1 MTKET
6 MNAVPDIIIAI
17 DGYSATGKS
26 TLAKL
31 IAAEFGFTYL
41 DSGAMYRAVTLFA
54 MESGFVSGESINADA
69 LRQALEKDG
78 LDINFG
84 AENRTFIGDRCIEKE
99 IRLMEVSSHVSPV
112 AALAFVRAFVD
123 EKLHAW
129 GRRGRVVMDGRDIGT
144 AVFPEA
150 QLKLFVTASDQVR
163 AQRRYDELI
172 SKGQQTPMQDVM
184 ANLKERDY
192 IDSHRETN
200 PLRQAEDAFVL
211 DNSDM
216 NLHEELVWVKGLIM
230 GRFGIFESI

>member
-84 AENRTFIGDRCIEKE
+84 TENRTFIGDRCIEKE
-99 IRLMEVSSHVSPV
+99 IRSMEVSSHVSPV

>member
-6 MNAVPDIIIAI
+6 MNAIPDIIIAI

-41 DSGAMYRAVTLFA
+41 DSGAMYRAITLFA
-54 MESGFVSGESINADA
+54 MESGFVNGEEIDSQA
-69 LRQALEKDG
+69 LRKALETDG
-78 LDINFG
+78 LDIRFG
-84 AENRTFIGDRCIEKE
+84 AENHCFIGERCIEKE
-99 IRLMEVSSHVSPV
+99 IRSMEVSSHVSPV
-112 AALAFVRAFVD
+112 AAFAFVRAFVD

-129 GRRGRVVMDGRDIGT
+129 GRQGRVVMDGRDIGT
-144 AVFPEA
+144 AVFPDA

-163 AQRRYDELI
+163 AQRRYDELV
-172 SKGQQTPMQDVM
+172 SKGQPTPMEEVM
-184 ANLKERDY
+184 KNLKERDY

-200 PLRQAEDAFVL
+200 PLRQAKDAFVL

-216 NLHEELVWVKGLIM
+216 NLHEELVWVKGLVM
-230 GRFGIFESI
+230 GRFQIFESI

>member
-54 MESGFVSGESINADA
+54 MESGLISGESINADA

-99 IRLMEVSSHVSPV
+99 IRSMEVSSHVSPV

-211 DNSDM
+211 DNSYM

>member
-6 MNAVPDIIIAI
+6 MNIIPDIIIAI

-31 IAAEFGFTYL
+31 IASEFGFTYL
-41 DSGAMYRAVTLFA
+41 DSGAMYRAVTLHA
-54 MESGFVSGESINADA
+54 MESGFVKGEAIDADA
-69 LRQALEKDG
+69 LLADLTNNG

-84 AENRTFIGDRCIEKE
+84 EGNRAFIGSRCIEKE
-99 IRLMEVSSHVSPV
+99 IRSMEVSSHVSPV

-123 EKLHAW
+123 EKLHEW

-144 AVFPEA
+144 AVFPDA

-172 SKGQQTPMQDVM
+172 EKGQPSSMEDVM
-184 ANLKERDY
+184 KNLKERDY

-200 PLRQAEDAFVL
+200 PLRQAKDAFVL

-216 NLHEELVWVKGLIM
+216 NLHEELVWVKGLVM
-230 GRFGIFESI
+230 GRFQLFEAI